1 MLEWLSAPFEAYLP
15 QDLAALALA
24 MVWGQKSALSPDQY
38 QMFSS
43 TGLLHLLVLSGQNI
57 TLLVGFLGVLT
68 KKLGV
73 KVQLLLTI
81 GAALFYLR
89 VFGSEPPI
97 VRASVMAILSALA
110 VFLQAATL
118 PLFLLALTALG
129 MLIYQPEWL
138 GSLSFQLSLA
148 ATLGIL
154 VFYPYFQNRW
164 RFKSPLS
171 QAFFLSLSAQ
181 ILTTPLLLVNFRQFS
196 LLTLPVNVVAG
207 LLVEPIMGLG
217 VLLSFVGNSLPL
229 LGPLVALGLF
239 GFLSLLAHLVEIVF
253 PLSLIFTVR
262 I

>member
-1 MLEWLSAPFEAYLP
+1 MLEWLSAPFAIYLP
-15 QDLAALALA
+15 QNLAALAVA

-68 KKLGV
+68 QRLGV
-73 KVQLLLTI
+73 KVQLFLTI
-81 GAALFYLR
+81 GVALFYLA

-110 VFLQAATL
+110 IFFQSTAL
-118 PLFLLALTALG
+118 PLFLLGLTASG
-129 MLIYQPEWL
+129 MLICQPEWL

-154 VFYPYFQNRW
+154 LLYPYFQSRLK
-164 RFKSPLS
+164 FKNSLS

-181 ILTTPLLLVNFRQFS
+181 IFTTPLLLVNFRQFS

-239 GFLSLLAHLVEIVF
+239 GFLSLLELLVKLVF